1 MNTQKN
7 YPHLPP
13 IIDPKLA
20 PKHPHPKHGKDHMAR
35 PIMGDSVI
43 KKGKTIILLRGNIG
57 TPKTAFIE
65 QYKANN
71 PDKKVLVV
79 SNNDLI
85 RMLMGGN
92 DYDASFKSLF
102 HSLEGQLIT
111 FSIMSADVVF
121 VRRVLPTA
129 KDVTRIARLCQPL
142 AEFLQIKDFGKD
154 VTDEEL
160 LKAREN
166 HLNSD
171 VNLSI
176 SLAEWQKVRDSF
188 TDSWEDIDSIIK
200 LFKITQL

>member
-1 MNTQKN
+1 MNFPT
-7 YPHLPP
+7 LPP
-13 IIDPKLA
+13 IIDPKSS
-20 PKHPHPKHGKDHMAR
+20 PIHQHPTQDNSHMLR
-35 PIMGDSVI
+35 PIPGDSVI

-71 PDKKVLVV
+71 PSKKVLVV

-92 DYDASFKSLF
+92 DYDESFKSLF

-111 FSIMSADVVF
+111 FSIMAADVVF
-121 VRRVLPTA
+121 VRRVLPKA
-129 KDVTRIARLCQPL
+129 QDVTRVARICQPL
-142 AEFLQIKDFGKD
+142 AESLQIKDFGKD

-160 LKAREN
+160 LMAREN

-171 VNLSI
+171 VNLSV
-176 SLAEWQKVRDSF
+176 SMDEWKSIRDSF
-188 TDSWEDIDSIIK
+188 TDSWENIDSIIK